1 MPNNK
6 MNMTRREIVLC
17 LLFAQLVFT
26 QTATIQFYPIEA
38 ESFRSIQSLQ
48 VQLPDTMI
56 TTHATQS
63 GRHTFVVPLGTYDIG
78 LQAETRRRLNLS
90 LVVQQ
95 AGEIKDLGQ
104 ILFYRQVEE
113 EMSLGVL
120 NLTEEELDSESDE
133 SLSAST
139 YLNTVSDVF
148 YRTIAF
154 HFSTAFLDPADWTP
168 LTERY

>member
-1 MPNNK
+1 

-17 LLFAQLVFT
+17 LLFAQLGFA
-26 QTATIQFYPIEA
+26 QTGIIQFYPIEA

-48 VQLPDTMI
+48 VQLPDTII
-56 TTHATQS
+56 TTHASQS
-63 GRHTFVVPLGTYDIG
+63 GLHTFATPLGTYDIG

-95 AGEIKDLGQ
+95 AGEVKDLGQ
-104 ILFYRQVEE
+104 ILFFKQSED

-120 NLTEEELDSESDE
+120 NLTEEELDSDSDE

-148 YRTIAF
+148 YRTVAF
-154 HFSTAFLDPADWTP
+154 HLVLLFLNPADWTP